1 MPITKRRLLP
11 VALLALAA
19 VAGPDRAAQAQGK
32 DLTMGNVNPPKHGTS
47 QAAQQFVDKLAEL
60 SGGKIKVAHHHS
72 GALGGER
79 EVAQQIQLG
88 AVDFGPITTA
98 PLSTLVPEMSVF
110 QLPYIFR
117 DYDHVFK
124 ALDGSDTLTKYYDAV
139 LDKKGLKLVGFI
151 AAGYRGIYGHGAIN
165 SLADV
170 KGKKVRVQEDKI
182 LVATFKALGMI
193 STPIAFPEVAT
204 ALQTKVIDFA
214 EGGVNTFYH
223 NKFYDIVKYV
233 ADVRHT
239 HQAVA
244 LIMSK
249 AAWPKQ
255 DAAGQKAIMDAWAH
269 ARAFNRKFILDED
282 KSIQDQVRG
291 QGRDHHQARRH
302 AVPAGDAERLRGVL
316 RHAGRQGRQEDG
328 RLHPEPSSSAHG
340 RAHPSERPGGRGA
353 PRARSWAPP
362 LRRARP
368 SSAALILAVMAG
380 AVFLQV
386 VLRYLGL
393 TGIDGLEEVPRYL
406 FVWLVMIGAAAAMQR
421 GEHTV
426 LDYFVNLLGPAR
438 ARRSCSC

>member
-1 MPITKRRLLP
+1 MLLIRPLRR
-11 VALLALAA
+11 VALLVTAALAMQ
-19 VAGPDRAAQAQGK
+19 AAWGIVSAQ
-32 DLTMGNVNPPKHGTS
+32 DLSMGNVNPPKHGTS
-47 QAAQQFVDKLAEL
+47 QASQQFADKLGEL
-60 SGGKIKVAHHHS
+60 TGGKTKIAHHHS

-98 PLSTLVPEMSVF
+98 PLSTLIPEMSVF

-124 ALDGSDTLTKYYDAV
+124 ALDGSDTLIKYYDGV
-139 LDKKGLKLVGFI
+139 LDKRGLKLIGFI

-204 ALQTKVIDFA
+204 ALQTGVIDFA

-223 NKFYDIVKYV
+223 NKFYDIVKFV

-239 HQAVA
+239 HQATA

-249 AAWPKQ
+249 AGWQKQ

-269 ARAFNRKFILDED
+269 ARVFNRQFILDED
-282 KSIQDQVRG
+282 KSIQNQVREKG
-291 QGRDHHQARRH
+291 VTITKPDAAPFLQATQGVYEEFYAT
-302 AVPAGDAERLRGVL
+302 PAGKDAKKMV
-316 RHAGRQGRQEDG
+316 DF
-328 RLHPEPSSSAHG
+328 
-340 RAHPSERPGGRGA
+340 
-353 PRARSWAPP
+353 
-362 LRRARP
+362 
-368 SSAALILAVMAG
+368 ILAVK
-380 AVFLQV
+380 
-386 VLRYLGL
+386 
-393 TGIDGLEEVPRYL
+393 
-406 FVWLVMIGAAAAMQR
+406 
-421 GEHTV
+421 
-426 LDYFVNLLGPAR
+426 
-438 ARRSCSC
+438 

>member
-1 MPITKRRLLP
+1 MVSARLQRLIGVP
-11 VALLALAA
+11 AAVVMTMLAA
-19 VAGPDRAAQAQGK
+19 WGMAFAQDK
-32 DLTMGNVNPPKHGTS
+32 DLSMGNVNPAKHGTT
-47 QAAQQFVDKLAEL
+47 QAAQQFADKLAEL
-60 SGGKIKVAHHHS
+60 TAGKIKIAHHHS

-98 PLSTLVPEMSVF
+98 PLSTLIPEMSVF

-124 ALDGSDTLTKYYDAV
+124 ALDGSDTIFKYYDGV
-139 LDKKGLKLVGFI
+139 LDKKGLKLIGFI
-151 AAGYRGIYGHGAIN
+151 AAGYRGIYGHAAIN
-165 SLADV
+165 SLSDV

-239 HQAVA
+239 HQATA

-249 AAWPKQ
+249 AVWQKQ

-269 ARAFNRKFILDED
+269 ARTFNRKFILDED
-282 KSIQDQVRG
+282 KSIQDQVREKG
-291 QGRDHHQARRH
+291 
-302 AVPAGDAERLRGVL
+302 VTITKPDA
-316 RHAGRQGRQEDG
+316 
-328 RLHPEPSSSAHG
+328 
-340 RAHPSERPGGRGA
+340 A
-353 PRARSWAPP
+353 P
-362 LRRARP
+362 
-368 SSAALILAVMAG
+368 
-380 AVFLQV
+380 FLQATQGV
-386 VLRYLGL
+386 Y
-393 TGIDGLEEVPRYL
+393 EEFYATAP
-406 FVWLVMIGAAAAMQR
+406 GK
-421 GEHTV
+421 
-426 LDYFVNLLGPAR
+426 DAR
-438 ARRSCSC
+438 KIVDFIQSVK

>member
-1 MPITKRRLLP
+1 MPAWFWLRR
-11 VALLALAA
+11 VATLSLAA
-19 VAGPDRAAQAQGK
+19 IAMLIAAGASLAQE
-32 DLTMGNVNPPKHGTS
+32 LSLGNVNPAKHGTS
-47 QAAQQFVDKLAEL
+47 QASQQFIDKLAEL
-60 SGGKIKVAHHHS
+60 SGGKIKVVHHHS

-98 PLSTLVPEMSVF
+98 PLSTLIPEMSVF

-124 ALDGSDTLTKYYDAV
+124 ALDGSDTITKYYEGV
-139 LDKKGLKLVGFI
+139 LDKKAFKLVGFI
-151 AAGYRGIYGHGAIN
+151 AAGYRGIYGHSAIN

-170 KGKKVRVQEDKI
+170 KGRKVRVQEDKI
-182 LVATFKALGMI
+182 LVATFQALGMI

-244 LIMSK
+244 LVMSK
-249 AAWPKQ
+249 AAWQKQ

-282 KSIQDQVRG
+282 KQIQDQVRAKG
-291 QGRDHHQARRH
+291 VTITKPNATPFREATLSVYEDFYGT
-302 AVPAGDAERLRGVL
+302 PAGKDARKMV
-316 RHAGRQGRQEDG
+316 DF
-328 RLHPEPSSSAHG
+328 
-340 RAHPSERPGGRGA
+340 
-353 PRARSWAPP
+353 
-362 LRRARP
+362 
-368 SSAALILAVMAG
+368 ILS
-380 AVFLQV
+380 
-386 VLRYLGL
+386 
-393 TGIDGLEEVPRYL
+393 IK
-406 FVWLVMIGAAAAMQR
+406 
-421 GEHTV
+421 
-426 LDYFVNLLGPAR
+426 
-438 ARRSCSC
+438 